1 MNLPLRYLRMGDGGV
16 LFNEITWRT
25 HILTPAA
32 AIMLDALLEHSGGEP
47 LPMQQAT
54 SFLKSDLGVDPELD
68 ETREFLAMLKHF
80 GIVA

>member
-1 MNLPLRYLRMGDGGV
+1 MGDGGV

-47 LPMQQAT
+47 LPMEQAI
-54 SFLKSDLGVDPELD
+54 SFLSSDLGVDPELV
-68 ETREFLAMLKHF
+68 ETREFLAMLKHL
-80 GIVA
+80 GIVAR